1 VEKATYEA
9 SGNWIQ
15 WSS

>member
-9 SGNWIQ
+9 SGNWTR